1 MKNVSQA
8 ATKKTTYNTQRNLS
22 ITFMKNVSLI
32 LITLGFVLV
41 ALIGCKKNYTIYER
55 HDITACGVK
64 DPLVNVKWLA
74 EKCEE
79 IKKGKAKEVTISL
92 LKDTVTQDNA
102 FMIRYHYKQRGK
114 DMYSGNGYNCSGEE
128 QYKFWSGG
136 VPPPPNEERKFFKN
150 KIDLGVIFKFSFK

>member
-1 MKNVSQA
+1 MKRIFLQTISVVFVVMAVVSC
-8 ATKKTTYNTQRNLS
+8 TRKP
-22 ITFMKNVSLI
+22 
-32 LITLGFVLV
+32 
-41 ALIGCKKNYTIYER
+41 TIYAN

-64 DPLVNVKWLA
+64 DPLVNVKWLVD
-74 EKCEE
+74 KCEE

-102 FMIRYHYKQRGK
+102 FMISYHYKQKGK
-114 DMYSGNGYNCSGEE
+114 EMYSDHGYNCSGEE

>member
-1 MKNVSQA
+1 MKRIFLQTIAVLFVVTAVVSC
-8 ATKKTTYNTQRNLS
+8 TRKP
-22 ITFMKNVSLI
+22 
-32 LITLGFVLV
+32 
-41 ALIGCKKNYTIYER
+41 TIYAN

-64 DPLVNVKWLA
+64 DPLVKVKWLA
-74 EKCEE
+74 DKCEE

-102 FMIRYHYKQRGK
+102 FMIRYHYKQRSK

>member
-1 MKNVSQA
+1 MIIC
-8 ATKKTTYNTQRNLS
+8 T
-22 ITFMKNVSLI
+22 
-32 LITLGFVLV
+32 V
-41 ALIGCKKNYTIYER
+41 AVFTGCKRNYTIYER

-102 FMIRYHYKQRGK
+102 FMISYRYKQKGK
-114 DMYSGNGYNCSGEE
+114 EMYSDDGYDCSGKWLYGFRSGMMPFPPEE
-128 QYKFWSGG
+128 K
-136 VPPPPNEERKFFKN
+136 EKFFKN
-150 KIDLGVIFKFSFK
+150 KMDLGVIFKFSFK